1 MSGFI
6 GLAQMTP
13 SSSLQR
19 IACFLWAG
27 MLPCTLLG
35 SDAPE
40 FSEYLG
46 HWEVDFSASERPN
59 DKLRYLY
66 EVTLSDHQ
74 RRLASGQNRIG
85 ETPLQAVDD
94 LRGLVNLGR
103 LGEQITRTSVLN
115 VRMQGS
121 TLYVDR
127 DDNFSLRCEI
137 GGLAEA
143 AENLGYSRCR
153 MSDRALVFWLG
164 FPGGFGIEH
173 RLILSERG
181 DRLSIA
187 TTVAAD
193 GVSQAFSVSRVYQP
207 FEPVTDGIQCQYTLG
222 KGKVC
227 TLNGSFDD

>member
-1 MSGFI
+1 MARLMSF
-6 GLAQMTP
+6 
-13 SSSLQR
+13 SLS
-19 IACFLWAG
+19 ACL
-27 MLPCTLLG
+27 LLLG
-35 SDAPE
+35 LLPSLLRANDAPE
-40 FSEYLG
+40 FSEFLG
-46 HWEVDFSASERPN
+46 HWEVDFAASEASN

-66 EVTLSDHQ
+66 DVTLSDHQ

-85 ETPLQAVDD
+85 ETPFQAIDD

-115 VRMQGS
+115 VRMQGN

-127 DDNFSLRCEI
+127 DDNFSLRCEV
-137 GGLAEA
+137 GGLAEET
-143 AENLGYSRCR
+143 ENLGYSRCR

-164 FPGGFGIEH
+164 LPGGFGIEH

-207 FEPVTDGIQCQYTLG
+207 FEPVTEGIQCQYTLG

-227 TLNGSFDD
+227 TLSGGFND

>member
-1 MSGFI
+1 MARLMSF
-6 GLAQMTP
+6 
-13 SSSLQR
+13 SLS
-19 IACFLWAG
+19 ACL
-27 MLPCTLLG
+27 LLLG
-35 SDAPE
+35 LLPSLLRANDAPE
-40 FSEYLG
+40 FSEFLG
-46 HWEVDFSASERPN
+46 HWEVDFAASEASN

-66 EVTLSDHQ
+66 DVTLSDHQ

-85 ETPLQAVDD
+85 ETPFHAIDD

-103 LGEQITRTSVLN
+103 LGEQITRTAVLN
-115 VRMQGS
+115 VRMQGN

-127 DDNFSLRCEI
+127 DDNFSLRCEV
-137 GGLAEA
+137 GGIAEE

-164 FPGGFGIEH
+164 LPGGFGIEH

-207 FEPVTDGIQCQYTLG
+207 FEPVTEGIQCQYTLG

-227 TLNGSFDD
+227 TLNGGFND

>member
-1 MSGFI
+1 MARPMSFSLKAWLVLL
-6 GLAQMTP
+6 GLLP
-13 SSSLQR
+13 SL
-19 IACFLWAG
+19 LWAN
-27 MLPCTLLG
+27 
-35 SDAPE
+35 DASE
-40 FSEYLG
+40 FSAYLG
-46 HWEVDFSASERPN
+46 HWEIDFSASESPN

-66 EVTLSDHQ
+66 DVTLSDHQ
-74 RRLASGQNRIG
+74 RRMASGQNRIA
-85 ETPLQAVDD
+85 ETPFQAIND

-103 LGEQITRTSVLN
+103 LGEQITRTAVLN
-115 VRMQGS
+115 VRMQGN

-127 DDNFSLRCEI
+127 DDNFSLRCEV
-137 GGLAEA
+137 GGIAEE

-153 MSDRALVFWLG
+153 ISDRALVFWLG
-164 FPGGFGIEH
+164 LPGGFGIEH

-207 FEPVTDGIQCQYTLG
+207 FEPVTEGIQCQYTLG

-227 TLNGSFDD
+227 SLNGGLND

>member
-1 MSGFI
+1 MARPMSFSLKAWLVLL
-6 GLAQMTP
+6 GLLP
-13 SSSLQR
+13 SL
-19 IACFLWAG
+19 LWAN
-27 MLPCTLLG
+27 
-35 SDAPE
+35 DASE
-40 FSEYLG
+40 FSAYLG
-46 HWEVDFSASERPN
+46 HWEIDFSASESPN

-66 EVTLSDHQ
+66 DVTLSDHQ
-74 RRLASGQNRIG
+74 RRMASGQNRIG
-85 ETPLQAVDD
+85 ETPFQAIND

-103 LGEQITRTSVLN
+103 LGEQITRTAVLN
-115 VRMQGS
+115 VRMQGN

-127 DDNFSLRCEI
+127 DDNFSLRCEV
-137 GGLAEA
+137 GGIAEE

-153 MSDRALVFWLG
+153 INDRALVFWLG
-164 FPGGFGIEH
+164 LPGGFGIEH

-207 FEPVTDGIQCQYTLG
+207 FEPVTEGIQCQYTLG

-227 TLNGSFDD
+227 SLNGGLND

>member
-1 MSGFI
+1 MTESMSFS
-6 GLAQMTP
+6 LSLYLLLFSVLP
-13 SSSLQR
+13 SLLQ
-19 IACFLWAG
+19 A
-27 MLPCTLLG
+27 
-35 SDAPE
+35 SDALE

-46 HWEVDFSASERPN
+46 HWEVDFSASEHPN

-66 EVTLSDHQ
+66 DVTLSDHQ
-74 RRLASGQNRIG
+74 RRMASGQNRIG
-85 ETPLQAVDD
+85 ETPLQAMDD

-115 VRMQGS
+115 VRMQGN

-127 DDNFSLRCEI
+127 DDNFSLRCEV
-137 GGLAEA
+137 GGIAEE

-164 FPGGFGIEH
+164 LPGGFGIEH

-193 GVSQAFSVSRVYQP
+193 GISQAFSVSRVYQP
-207 FEPVTDGIQCQYTLG
+207 FEPVTEGIRCQYTLG

-227 TLNGSFDD
+227 TLNGGFND

>member
-1 MSGFI
+1 MARLMSF
-6 GLAQMTP
+6 
-13 SSSLQR
+13 SLS
-19 IACFLWAG
+19 ACL
-27 MLPCTLLG
+27 LLLG
-35 SDAPE
+35 LLPSLLIANDAPE
-40 FSEYLG
+40 FSEFLG
-46 HWEVDFSASERPN
+46 HWEVDFAASEAPN

-66 EVTLSDHQ
+66 DVTLSDHQ

-85 ETPLQAVDD
+85 ETPFQAIDD

-103 LGEQITRTSVLN
+103 LGEQITRTAVLN
-115 VRMQGS
+115 VRMQGN

-127 DDNFSLRCEI
+127 DDNFSLRCEV
-137 GGLAEA
+137 GGLAEE

-153 MSDRALVFWLG
+153 ISDRALVFWLG
-164 FPGGFGIEH
+164 LPGGFGIEH

-207 FEPVTDGIQCQYTLG
+207 FEPVTEGIQCQYTLG

-227 TLNGSFDD
+227 TLNGGFND

>member
-1 MSGFI
+1 MTGLMLFSLSMSLLLFSV
-6 GLAQMTP
+6 LPSTAQ
-13 SSSLQR
+13 
-19 IACFLWAG
+19 A
-27 MLPCTLLG
+27 
-35 SDAPE
+35 SDAPA
-40 FSEYLG
+40 FSEFLG
-46 HWEVDFSASERPN
+46 HWEVDFSVSEHPN

-74 RRLASGQNRIG
+74 RRMASGQNRIA
-85 ETPLQAVDD
+85 ETSFQAIDD

-115 VRMQGS
+115 VRMQGN

-127 DDNFSLRCEI
+127 DDNFSLRCEV
-137 GGLAEA
+137 GGLAEE

-153 MSDRALVFWLG
+153 MSDRDLVFWLG
-164 FPGGFGIEH
+164 LPGGFGIEH

-207 FEPVTDGIQCQYTLG
+207 FEPVSEGIQCQYTLG

-227 TLNGSFDD
+227 TLNGGSND

>member
-1 MSGFI
+1 MARLMSF
-6 GLAQMTP
+6 
-13 SSSLQR
+13 SLS
-19 IACFLWAG
+19 ACL
-27 MLPCTLLG
+27 LLLG
-35 SDAPE
+35 LLPSLLRANDAPE
-40 FSEYLG
+40 FSEFLG
-46 HWEVDFSASERPN
+46 HWEVDFAASEAPN
-59 DKLRYLY
+59 HKLRYLY
-66 EVTLSDHQ
+66 DVTLSDHQ

-85 ETPLQAVDD
+85 ETPFQAIDD

-103 LGEQITRTSVLN
+103 LGEQITRTAVLN
-115 VRMQGS
+115 VRMQGN

-127 DDNFSLRCEI
+127 DDNFSLRCEV
-137 GGLAEA
+137 GGIAEE

-164 FPGGFGIEH
+164 LPGGFGIEH

-207 FEPVTDGIQCQYTLG
+207 FEPVTEGIQCQYTIG

-227 TLNGSFDD
+227 TLSGGFND

>member
-1 MSGFI
+1 MTGSMLFRLSRYLLC
-6 GLAQMTP
+6 LA
-13 SSSLQR
+13 L
-19 IACFLWAG
+19 
-27 MLPCTLLG
+27 LPNALRA
-35 SDAPE
+35 SDAPA

-46 HWEVDFSASERPN
+46 HWEVDFSASEHPN

-74 RRLASGQNRIG
+74 RRMANGQSRIG
-85 ETPLQAVDD
+85 ETPLQAIDD

-115 VRMQGS
+115 VRMQGN

-143 AENLGYSRCR
+143 AEKLGDSRCR

-164 FPGGFGIEH
+164 LPGGFGIEH

-187 TTVAAD
+187 TTVAAE

-207 FEPVTDGIQCQYTLG
+207 FEPLSDGIQCQYTLG

-227 TLNGSFDD
+227 TLNGGFND

>member
-1 MSGFI
+1 MARLMSF
-6 GLAQMTP
+6 
-13 SSSLQR
+13 SLS
-19 IACFLWAG
+19 ACL
-27 MLPCTLLG
+27 LLLG
-35 SDAPE
+35 LLPSLLRANDAPE
-40 FSEYLG
+40 FSEFLG
-46 HWEVDFSASERPN
+46 HWEVDFAASEASN

-66 EVTLSDHQ
+66 DVTLSDHQ

-85 ETPLQAVDD
+85 ETPFQAIDD

-103 LGEQITRTSVLN
+103 LGEQITRTAVLN
-115 VRMQGS
+115 VRMQGN

-127 DDNFSLRCEI
+127 DDNFSLRCEV
-137 GGLAEA
+137 GGIAEE

-164 FPGGFGIEH
+164 LPGGFGIEH

-193 GVSQAFSVSRVYQP
+193 GVSQAFSVSRVYRP
-207 FEPVTDGIQCQYTLG
+207 FEPVTEGIQCQYTLG

-227 TLNGSFDD
+227 TLNGGFND

>member
-1 MSGFI
+1 MARLMSF
-6 GLAQMTP
+6 
-13 SSSLQR
+13 SLS
-19 IACFLWAG
+19 ACL
-27 MLPCTLLG
+27 LLLG
-35 SDAPE
+35 LLPSLLRANDAPE
-40 FSEYLG
+40 FSEFLG
-46 HWEVDFSASERPN
+46 HWEVDFAASEAPH

-66 EVTLSDHQ
+66 DVTLSDHQ

-85 ETPLQAVDD
+85 ETPFQAIDD

-103 LGEQITRTSVLN
+103 LGEQITRTAVLN
-115 VRMQGS
+115 VRMQGN

-127 DDNFSLRCEI
+127 DDNFSLRCEV
-137 GGLAEA
+137 GGIAEE

-164 FPGGFGIEH
+164 LPGGFGIEH

-207 FEPVTDGIQCQYTLG
+207 FEPVTEGIQCQYTLG

-227 TLNGSFDD
+227 TLNGGFND

>member
-1 MSGFI
+1 MTGSMLFRLSRYLLC
-6 GLAQMTP
+6 LA
-13 SSSLQR
+13 L
-19 IACFLWAG
+19 
-27 MLPCTLLG
+27 LPNALRA
-35 SDAPE
+35 SDAPA

-46 HWEVDFSASERPN
+46 HWEVDFSASEHPN

-74 RRLASGQNRIG
+74 RRMANGQSRIG
-85 ETPLQAVDD
+85 ETPLQAIDD

-115 VRMQGS
+115 VRMQGN

-143 AENLGYSRCR
+143 AEKLGDSRCR

-164 FPGGFGIEH
+164 LPGGFGIEH

-187 TTVAAD
+187 TTVAAE
-193 GVSQAFSVSRVYQP
+193 GVSQTFSVSRVYQP
-207 FEPVTDGIQCQYTLG
+207 FEPLSDGIQCQYTLG

-227 TLNGSFDD
+227 TLNGGFND